1 MVWTTRSG
9 QARPP
14 MPWLA
19 KLLERKPAKLAAVAV
34 ANKMAR
40 TAWKMLVSGAAY
52 DPTRVRPGLAA
63 A

>member
-1 MVWTTRSG
+1 
-9 QARPP
+9 